1 MSRHITRATALIAAF
16 TAALVLAFAAP
27 ASAATFLTHAQAASQ
42 LSAAGIS

>member
-1 MSRHITRATALIAAF
+1 MSRHVTRAAALISAF

-27 ASAATFLTHAQAASQ
+27 ANAATFLTHAQATSQ